1 MSFSIHQAS
10 APVFVQGLQGLIGV
24 IDKAAAHAAARKI
37 DPQALLQARLFPDM
51 FPFVR
56 QVQIAGDF
64 AKGAAGRLA
73 GAELPAYEDKEASF
87 EELKARLEKTI
98 AFIQGLAPAAFD
110 GAEDRDITLV
120 RRGETSVHKGS
131 AYLLEQA
138 LPNFFFHCATAYDIL
153 RTNGVEVGKKDFLGV
168 A

>member
-1 MSFSIHQAS
+1 MSFSIYQAS
-10 APVFVQGLQGLIGV
+10 APVFVQGLTGLIGV

-51 FPFVR
+51 FPLVR

-73 GAELPAYEDKEASF
+73 GADLPAYEDNEASF
-87 EELKARLEKTI
+87 DELKARLEKTI
-98 AFIQGLAPAAFD
+98 AFINGLDVAAFD

-120 RRGETSVHKGS
+120 RRGESTVHKGA

-138 LPNFFFHCATAYDIL
+138 LPNFYFHCTAAYAIL
-153 RTNGVEVGKKDFLGV
+153 RGNGVEVGKKDFLGV

>member
-1 MSFSIHQAS
+1 MSFSIYQAS
-10 APVFVQGLQGLIGV
+10 APVFVQGLSALIGV
-24 IDKAAAHAAARKI
+24 LDKASAHAAARKI
-37 DPQALLQARLFPDM
+37 DQQALLQARLFPDM
-51 FPFVR
+51 LPFVR

-73 GAELPAYEDKEASF
+73 GAELPAYEDGETSF
-87 EELKARLEKTI
+87 EELKARLEKTV
-98 AFIQGLAPAAFD
+98 AFIRGLDAAAFE

-138 LPNFFFHCATAYDIL
+138 LPNFYFHLTTAYDLL
-153 RTNGVEVGKKDFLGV
+153 RHNGVEVGKKDFLGV